1 MSGYNTWL
9 AQYLIVLISFT
20 SGELDFT
27 NSARELQ
34 ELESGIMTSE
44 AFRLTYVLSIFH
56 EFIFLQKMKNIFNL
70 SLQEPGDKCPRS
82 LLEYELF
89 KSKVINIFRCNL
101 DDLYIICRKVN
112 IQDIPDLETSKN
124 FTQGTSLNS

>member
-9 AQYLIVLISFT
+9 AQYLIVLIRFT

-34 ELESGIMTSE
+34 ELESGIITSE
-44 AFRLTYVLSIFH
+44 AFRLTYVSIIH
-56 EFIFLQKMKNIFNL
+56 EFIYLQKMKNIFNL

-89 KSKVINIFRCNL
+89 KSKVIKIFRCNL

-124 FTQGTSLNS
+124 YTQGTSLHS

>member
-1 MSGYNTWL
+1 MSGYNTCMV
-9 AQYLIVLISFT
+9 QYLIVLISST

-44 AFRLTYVLSIFH
+44 AFRLTYVLSIIH

-89 KSKVINIFRCNL
+89 NSKVINIFRCNL

-112 IQDIPDLETSKN
+112 IQDIPD
-124 FTQGTSLNS
+124 

>member
-44 AFRLTYVLSIFH
+44 AFRLTYVSIIH

-112 IQDIPDLETSKN
+112 IQDIPD
-124 FTQGTSLNS
+124 